1 MRVRLAIWVVAAVVF
16 AIDYATK
23 IWAIHA
29 LSDGHTI
36 EVIGSHL
43 TLKLVYNEG
52 AALSI
57 LGDFGI
63 GITIVMVLVIAFLL
77 WFHGRAANA
86 YSIVV
91 FGAALGGAIGNF
103 YDRMIRGLGWG
114 RGPVVDMIKYGDFFI
129 GNVADIAIVC
139 AAAATIAASWMGL
152 PMLTPRTADAGDGSG
167 DGEAGES
174 SGD

>member
-1 MRVRLAIWVVAAVVF
+1 MKVRLAVWAVAAVVF
-16 AIDYATK
+16 AIDYTTK
-23 IWAIHA
+23 LWAIHA
-29 LSDGHTI
+29 LSDGHSI
-36 EVIGSHL
+36 EIIGSHL

-57 LGDFGI
+57 LGNFGI
-63 GITIVMVLVIAFLL
+63 GITIVMLLVIIVLL
-77 WFHGRAANA
+77 WFHGRTASL

-91 FGAALGGAIGNF
+91 FGLALGGAVGNF

-139 AAAATIAASWMGL
+139 AAAATIAASWMRL
-152 PMLTPRTADAGDGSG
+152 PMLKPRKADAGNGSG
-167 DGEAGES
+167 DGKAGES